1 MPSKT
6 SADRSKRLHVNRRCY
21 PCHQCNRC
29 FGTAEARSQ
38 HQRDSPVHNNPGAQ
52 TIPLNPML
60 TPAQHLAPRAAAKQ
74 LEPTLATPPP
84 TATPLCYRGNEY
96 TSLRPSLHNPLY
108 ALLLAHCLTPSRLAL
123 EKYPLPSPT
132 TPSPPPA
139 KPPSSSTS
147 TTTTLPKPRA
157 IVLDCE
163 MAGTGPSRAR
173 EEVIVLSAIDFFT
186 GATLLHTLVCPA
198 RPVTDWRTA
207 ITGVTARAMAA
218 AVARGEA
225 LAGREAAVAA
235 LWTVVDSETVVVGHA
250 LWHDL
255 RALGVSCAR
264 VVDSA
269 VLTAQA
275 AGVVAE
281 GERVRQPAGLQ
292 KLCRE
297 LVGLEI
303 REGGRGKHDSLEDV
317 LATREVVLWCL
328 RHPEELGAWAA
339 ENWGDKGKGLDRKGG
354 TGRGQGGRW
363 GRGRNVYGNGSD
375 DDDGDEVLLWE
386 DVVDWDMWP
395 KSPPDW
401 SD

>member
-1 MPSKT
+1 
-6 SADRSKRLHVNRRCY
+6 
-21 PCHQCNRC
+21 
-29 FGTAEARSQ
+29 
-38 HQRDSPVHNNPGAQ
+38 
-52 TIPLNPML
+52 
-60 TPAQHLAPRAAAKQ
+60 
-74 LEPTLATPPP
+74 
-84 TATPLCYRGNEY
+84 
-96 TSLRPSLHNPLY
+96 
-108 ALLLAHCLTPSRLAL
+108 
-123 EKYPLPSPT
+123 
-132 TPSPPPA
+132 
-139 KPPSSSTS
+139 
-147 TTTTLPKPRA
+147 
-157 IVLDCE
+157 

-235 LWTVVDSETVVVGHA
+235 LWTVVDSETIVVGHA
-250 LWHDL
+250 VWHDL

-269 VLTAQA
+269 VLTAEA

-281 GERVRQPAGLQ
+281 GERA
-292 KLCRE
+292 
-297 LVGLEI
+297 
-303 REGGRGKHDSLEDV
+303 D
-317 LATREVVLWCL
+317 
-328 RHPEELGAWAA
+328 
-339 ENWGDKGKGLDRKGG
+339 
-354 TGRGQGGRW
+354 
-363 GRGRNVYGNGSD
+363 VYGDGWD
-375 DDDGDEVLLWE
+375 DDDGDEVLRWE